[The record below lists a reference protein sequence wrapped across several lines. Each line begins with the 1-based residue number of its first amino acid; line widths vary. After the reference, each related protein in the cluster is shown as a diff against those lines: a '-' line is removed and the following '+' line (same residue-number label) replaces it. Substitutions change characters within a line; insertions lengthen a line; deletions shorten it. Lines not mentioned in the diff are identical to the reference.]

1 MQFFRRVGVIS
12 PYKQQVRTLREY
24 FQRIFD
30 KGILEAV
37 DFNTVDGFQ
46 GQEKDIII
54 FSCVRASSSGSVGF
68 LADIRR
74 MNVALTRARQSLF
87 ILGHADTLRREEIW
101 GDLVR
106 DAESRK
112 LFTSVSAIYDGWTVS
127 PLHTHTHTHTICS
140 SLPNVSFCFLFL
152 R

>member
-1 MQFFRRVGVIS
+1 
-12 PYKQQVRTLREY
+12 
-24 FQRIFD
+24 
-30 KGILEAV
+30 
-37 DFNTVDGFQ
+37 VDGFQ

-54 FSCVRASSSGSVGF
+54 FSCVRASQSGSVGF

-106 DAESRK
+106 DAEQRG
-112 LFTSVSAIYDGWTVS
+112 LFTKVS
-127 PLHTHTHTHTICS
+127 PCRPEP
-140 SLPNVSFCFLFL
+140 SLVLKEKSRDGKESL
-152 R
+152 